1 MLKGKEL
8 LGRPIVAVSNG
19 EQVENVHDV
28 VFDHQANRVLALL
41 VEEGGWLSA
50 AKAVPFGRVQS
61 FGEKAVMI
69 ATPADV
75 LSTKQDPELRA
86 ALAGKTNLIGLTL
99 LTEDGHTL
107 GKISDVYFDEHTG
120 QVEGYEATGGFFA
133 DMTSGRTFIPAPG
146 SIQIGKDSAIVPAAV
161 AAAMREQTPGGIRGA
176 FHTAGQSLTG
186 AVQTAAG
193 SVRGAVEDAGQSV
206 RDTYENLA
214 DATRERQQD
223 ALVGKVAGHD
233 VLADDGRV
241 LVRQGETVSSAQFAE
256 AERGGKVA
264 ALAAAVTGGTVQA
277 AVGQLRSRVQGG
289 VADLQEAGEDRQK
302 AYVVGKVAGDDVRTP
317 GGILIVAKGATISDV
332 QASYAEREGV
342 LPALVAAATQGSV
355 GQGVRGL
362 LHDDGAQTA
371 IGASVGRRV
380 LEDVRSPVGGLLAVQ
395 GQIVTPA
402 IADRA
407 RELGIEDRL
416 YAATQTPAAAS
427 VGDLRENATD
437 LRDNLADG
445 LTSISQ
451 GTEGLLGRARAWLGD
466 KREEVETALSRQEQ
480 EAHQARI
487 RDALGRPVR
496 RAVLTT
502 TDRVIL
508 HPGEYVTH
516 AALDE
521 ARAAGV
527 LDLLLDSVEDGP
539 RLG

>member
-41 VEEGGWLSA
+41 VEEGGWLHA
-50 AKAVPFGRVQS
+50 AKAVPFGRIQS

-75 LSTKQDPELRA
+75 VSTKQDPELKA
-86 ALAGKTNLIGLTL
+86 ALAGKSNLIGLTL

-107 GKISDVYFDEHTG
+107 GKISDVYFDERTG

-176 FHTAGQSLTG
+176 FQVAGQSLTG

-193 SVRGAVEDAGQSV
+193 SVRGAVQDAGQSV
-206 RDTYENLA
+206 RETYENLA
-214 DATRERQQD
+214 DATRERQQEV
-223 ALVGKVAGHD
+223 LVGKVAGHD
-233 VLADDGRV
+233 VLTDTGRV
-241 LVRQGETVSSAQFAE
+241 LVKEGETVTQAHFAE
-256 AERGGKVA
+256 AEREGKLA

-277 AVGQLRSRVQGG
+277 AVDQLRSKVQSGA
-289 VADLQEAGEDRQK
+289 ADLQEASAEKQRDF
-302 AYVVGKVAGDDVRTP
+302 VVGKVAGDDVRTP
-317 GGILIVAKGATISDV
+317 GGVLIVAKGATISDM

-342 LPALVAAATQGSV
+342 LPALVAAAGQGSV

-362 LHDDGAQTA
+362 LSDPGPTPV
-371 IGASVGRRV
+371 GASVGRRV

-395 GQIVTPA
+395 GQIVTPT

-416 YAATQTPAAAS
+416 YAATQTQAAG
-427 VGDLRENATD
+427 VGEGLREGATEV
-437 LRDNLADG
+437 RDQLADG
-445 LTSISQ
+445 LSSIAQ
-451 GTEGLLGRARAWLGD
+451 GTEQLLGRARAWLGD
-466 KREEVETALSRQEQ
+466 KREEVEGALTRQEQ

-527 LDLLLDSVEDGP
+527 LDLLLDSVEDTGP
-539 RLG
+539 V